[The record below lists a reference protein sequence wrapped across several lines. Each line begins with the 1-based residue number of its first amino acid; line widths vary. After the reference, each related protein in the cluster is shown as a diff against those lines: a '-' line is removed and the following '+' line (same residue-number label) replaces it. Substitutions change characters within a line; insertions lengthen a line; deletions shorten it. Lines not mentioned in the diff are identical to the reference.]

1 MHIKSLVHISLLR
14 DAVHNLQVML
24 LLVNMQKMLNRPK
37 KVNIIST
44 EEVLLQNFSPSL
56 NFAPFIFL
64 KTNWE
69 TQAGF
74 SLVTYHVMNVPKGT

>member
-1 MHIKSLVHISLLR
+1 
-14 DAVHNLQVML
+14 ML

-37 KVNIIST
+37 KVNVIST
-44 EEVLLQNFSPSL
+44 EEALLQKISPSL

-64 KTNWE
+64 KTNWD

-74 SLVTYHVMNVPKGT
+74 SLITYHVMNVPKGT